1 MWEKISRTLHNLFF
15 IAFGCLMLFLFMQEG
30 FRQCQERELAEM
42 TAKAVQKTRLAEQ
55 TTKQEAAAAQA
66 KAVAKAQAEA
76 DAEKRI
82 IAVYAELILKDQ
94 PTLTLQTARDWAQV
108 YREEETKNNLPCGL
122 ILAVGHVES
131 AHRPEVCSNK
141 GAYGIMQ
148 VQVPTGKDF
157 AKKLSLWQEPK
168 PKKLPKKANW
178 KQKKLAEKA
187 FAAKQKQADKEL
199 VNKLCTPETNI
210 QIGSKVLATYIEWE
224 GNLPEALKKYSC
236 DATDYCQKVAQYHET
251 VLANLEGRS

>member
-1 MWEKISRTLHNLFF
+1 MR
-15 IAFGCLMLFLFMQEG
+15 EG

-42 TAKAVQKTRLAEQ
+42 TAKTAQETRLAEETAGLQ
-55 TTKQEAAAAQA
+55 AAAAQA
-66 KAVAKAQAEA
+66 EAAAKAQAEA

-82 IAVYAELILKDQ
+82 IAVYTELILQDQ

-131 AHRPEVCSNK
+131 AHRPKVCSNK

-157 AKKLSLWQEPK
+157 AKKLSLWHEPK
-168 PKKLPKKANW
+168 PKELPKKSNW

-187 FAAKQKQADKEL
+187 FAAEQRQADKKL
-199 VNKLCTPETNI
+199 VKTLCTPKTNI

-224 GNLPEALKKYSC
+224 GSLPEALKKYSC
-236 DATDYCQKVAQYHET
+236 DATDYGQKVAQYHEM